1 MGQAKDKI
9 SFFKSIKGKIMF
21 MGAVSIAASAV
32 LGYAG
37 LSSLNKNHVNNEI
50 LTKVNLINQL
60 QYENQSLDTSYLYYL
75 EDSYLGEIVDNLA
88 ESEGYAG
95 EAKELASGKQEEYL
109 ADILLRV
116 TECKENYEQIR
127 TISQQRG
134 FVSTTGEYAKFLAG
148 DAELINYFTA
158 VANDRSWADGKW
170 ADVSN
175 AVSKQVGGTTYAKV
189 TYNNVLPDVG
199 KRDLFL
205 PRIGGSGLSYNGTIY
220 ITNLTFSGGG
230 QTVEYDLSALSDAD
244 LSSAYGDGLAG
255 VAVTTFDGKPA
266 IKMIGRFQGLNGA
279 WEEITLKL
287 PVKEYNVQNY
297 SVVKFEVYFEGTAPA
312 SASVACALSD
322 KYDFTNNT
330 YTLNNLFNEYSQL
343 VIQGKD
349 CSSKAAEIN
358 ALFDEM
364 NANLPDYVSDVIT
377 RDILTDLLGEKR
389 AVFQEINERDQEI
402 LLMKQENIQIAAALA
417 EETELV
423 RSLVET
429 DTNSAKNNLTVT
441 ITIILVFSA
450 AFLLFITFAISNG
463 LNQSIRRFRETLNK
477 VTAGDLSVRADS
489 NGRDEFAVF
498 GRSLNGF
505 LDRLSDSIRSAQ
517 QISEKVSGAGDVL
530 REMASGSSI
539 TSEKIELAVDGISK
553 GAASQA
559 RDIENAFESTTTMGS
574 SFEQIVANV
583 ETLSKLTKEMQ
594 VVAQESTA
602 FMAELATYNEQ
613 TIQAFEQVSQQIHIT
628 NESVQKI
635 HEAADF
641 ITSIA
646 EETSLL
652 SLNASIEAA
661 RAGEAGR
668 GFAVV
673 ATEIQKLSDQS
684 NTSAQ
689 GIEDIIRTLAV
700 EAGKTVTIVDEV
712 SVTIARQKEK
722 LSLTQERFVVL
733 GGQVQ
738 QAGSETNDIKD
749 FTENCDVERKNV
761 QEVIQNLS
769 AISEENAASTEETTA
784 SMSELNTTILRLADA
799 AKELNAFAEQLEAD
813 LKYFHV
819 E

>member
-9 SFFKSIKGKIMF
+9 NFFKSIKGKIMF
-21 MGAVSIAASAV
+21 MGAISIAASAV

-50 LTKVNLINQL
+50 LTKVNMINQL
-60 QYENQSLDTSYLYYL
+60 QYENQSLETSYLYYL
-75 EDSYLGEIVDNLA
+75 EDRYLGDIVDNLM
-88 ESEGYAG
+88 ESEGYATQ
-95 EAKELASGKQEEYL
+95 AKDLASGEQEESL
-109 ADILLRV
+109 GQILQRV
-116 TECKENYEQIR
+116 TECRENYEHIR
-127 TISQQRG
+127 SIFQQRG
-134 FVSTTGEYAKFLAG
+134 FDSSTGEYAKFLAK
-148 DAELINYFTA
+148 DAELINYFTV
-158 VANDRSWADGKW
+158 VANDRLWVDGKW
-170 ADVSN
+170 ADVNSSIPREIEGN
-175 AVSKQVGGTTYAKV
+175 TYGKV
-189 TYNNVLPDVG
+189 TYNNILPQEG
-199 KRDLFL
+199 KRDTFL
-205 PRIGGSGLSYNGTIY
+205 PRIGGSGMSYNGIIY
-220 ITNLTFSGGG
+220 LTNITFSGGG
-230 QTVEYDLSALSDAD
+230 KTVEYDLSALEDAD
-244 LSSAYGDGLAG
+244 LSSSYGDGLAG

-266 IKMIGRFQGLNGA
+266 IKMVGRFQGLNGT

-287 PVKEYNVQNY
+287 PVADYNIQNY
-297 SVVKFEVYFEGTAPA
+297 SVVKFDVYFEGKAPA
-312 SASVACALSD
+312 NASVACALSD
-322 KYDFTNNT
+322 KYDFTNST
-330 YTLNNLFNEYSQL
+330 HTLNNLFNEYSQL
-343 VIQGKD
+343 VIQGKE
-349 CSSKAAEIN
+349 CSYKAAEIN
-358 ALFDEM
+358 ALFDTM
-364 NANLPDYVSDVIT
+364 VANLPDYVSNVIT
-377 RDILTDLLGEKR
+377 RDTLTDLLGEKK
-389 AVFQEINERDQEI
+389 AIFQEINVNDEEI
-402 LLMKQENIQIAAALA
+402 LLMKQENIQIAASLA
-417 EETELV
+417 EETEAI

-429 DTNSAKNNLTVT
+429 DTNTARNSLTVT
-441 ITIILVFSA
+441 ITIILGCSA
-450 AFLLFITFAISNG
+450 AVLLFITFAISNG

-477 VTAGDLSVRADS
+477 VTAGNLSVRADS
-489 NGRDEFAVF
+489 NGKDEFALF
-498 GRSLNGF
+498 GKSLNGF
-505 LDRLSDSIRSAQ
+505 LDRLSDSIRTAQ
-517 QISEKVSGAGDVL
+517 EISEKVSGAGDVL
-530 REMASGSSI
+530 REMASDSSI
-539 TSEKIELAVDGISK
+539 TSEKIELAVDGISQ

-559 RDIENAFESTTTMGS
+559 RDIENAFMSTTTMGS

-583 ETLSKLTKEMQ
+583 ETLSELTREMQ
-594 VVAQESTA
+594 AVAQESTV
-602 FMAELATYNEQ
+602 FMEELATYNEQ

-712 SVTIARQKEK
+712 SETIARQKEK

-738 QAGSETNDIKD
+738 QAGSETNDIKN

-784 SMSELNTTILRLADA
+784 SMSELNSTILRLADA
-799 AKELNAFAEQLEAD
+799 AKELNAFAEQLETD